1 MATEELV
8 KTTGIAQHGASRLP
22 SVDIDSFN
30 IELKDDEGFLGDR
43 ASKGAFREILEEW
56 RKPLRKSGEDP
67 FGDEPSDKIS
77 KKALD
82 AVLIGDDT
90 EATAVVHSAIEDFA
104 QELAYV
110 TRRFLKTKAWT
121 KTECIVVGGGF
132 RASRLGEI
140 AIARA
145 EIILKAEGFKVDLVP
160 IRFDPDDAGLIG
172 ALHLAPT
179 WIFEAYDSILA
190 VDIGGTNIRCGIVET
205 RWKKAPDLSK
215 AIVFKSDL
223 WRHADDEPSREAAV
237 KRLVKMLE
245 GLIEDATAEGFKLA
259 PFIGIA
265 CPGVI
270 NADGSIEKGA
280 QNLPGNWES
289 SKFNLPASLVAAIP
303 QIGQHDTAI
312 LMHNDGVV
320 QGLSEVPFMQHVER
334 WGVLTIGTGLGN
346 ARFTNRRKDGG
357 NGKETAESGK
367 KKGKENNKE
376 NNKNGQKAD
385 KE

>member
-1 MATEELV
+1 MATDELV

-22 SVDIDSFN
+22 SVDVDSFN
-30 IELKDDEGFLGDR
+30 IEIKDEDGFLGDR

-67 FGDEPSDKIS
+67 FGEEPSDKIS
-77 KKALD
+77 KKVLD
-82 AVLIGDDT
+82 AVLVGDDT

-110 TRRFLKTKAWT
+110 TRRFLKTKAWA

-145 EIILKAEGFKVDLVP
+145 EIILKSEGFKVDLVP

-172 ALHLAPT
+172 ALHLAPS

-215 AIVFKSDL
+215 AIVFKSEL

-237 KRLVKMLE
+237 KRLVKMLQ
-245 GLIEDATAEGFKLA
+245 GLVEDAAAEGFKLA

-289 SKFNLPASLVAAIP
+289 SKFNLPASLVEAIP
-303 QIGQHDTAI
+303 QIGDHDTAI

-320 QGLSEVPFMQHVER
+320 QGLSEVPFMQHVQR

-346 ARFTNRRKDGG
+346 ARFTNRRKES
-357 NGKETAESGK
+357 NGKDKDSAENGK
-367 KKGKENNKE
+367 KKDKDGKK
-376 NNKNGQKAD
+376 GD
-385 KE
+385 